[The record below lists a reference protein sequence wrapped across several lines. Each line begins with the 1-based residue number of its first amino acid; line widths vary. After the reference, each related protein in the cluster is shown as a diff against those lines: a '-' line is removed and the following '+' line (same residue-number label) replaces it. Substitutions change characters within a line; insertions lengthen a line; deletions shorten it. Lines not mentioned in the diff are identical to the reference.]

1 MITKTQKF
9 LVAFVVFVGVSL
21 LSAHGVFAQS
31 AGFAPLADLGS
42 QGGSKLSTIYGS
54 NGLRDYVNALFTF
67 ALSLGAIL
75 AVLRIA
81 YAGYMYMGTD
91 SWGNKND
98 AKKIIGDVVV
108 GLLLLLS
115 IWLILYQINP
125 HLLDLNVLNQVS

>member
-1 MITKTQKF
+1 MTPTSKKIILS
-9 LVAFVVFVGVSL
+9 LVVLIGVSVWGTHTAL
-21 LSAHGVFAQS
+21 AVG
-31 AGFAPLADLGS
+31 GFVPLADLGA
-42 QGGSKLSTIYGS
+42 QGGSKLSNLYGS

-91 SWGNKND
+91 SWGNKSE

-115 IWLILYQINP
+115 IWLILNQINP
-125 HLLDLNVLNQVS
+125 HLLDLNVLSQIN

>member
-1 MITKTQKF
+1 MKNKTQKI
-9 LVAFVVFVGVSL
+9 VIAFVVLVGVSL
-21 LSAHGVFAQS
+21 FGAHSVFAQT

-42 QGGSKLSTIYGS
+42 QGGSKLSNIYGS

-67 ALSLGAIL
+67 ALSLGAVL

-91 SWGNKND
+91 SWGNKSE
-98 AKKIIGDVVV
+98 AKKIIGDVIV

-115 IWLILYQINP
+115 IWLILNQINP
-125 HLLDLNVLNQVS
+125 HLLDLNVLNQVN